1 MDVRGDR
8 EGEAEGGVGSLGG
21 ETVKGAGVGP
31 LRPLIRLREGEYGE
45 GWLLFASGDAT
56 GLKWGFSLGVDMAGR
71 NCDRPSMGGRR
82 EKIARVGEDGGW
94 L

>member
-1 MDVRGDR
+1 MGGKTGERDSLKLEREELDVDMDVRGDR

-45 GWLLFASGDAT
+45 G
-56 GLKWGFSLGVDMAGR
+56 
-71 NCDRPSMGGRR
+71 
-82 EKIARVGEDGGW
+82 
-94 L
+94 